1 MNVDGH
7 VETSASQIIHINA
20 VFQVTQNEKKIQFA
34 QMVNPQLKL
43 KDGPLL
49 SKV

>member
-1 MNVDGH
+1 MNVGGH
-7 VETSASQIIHINA
+7 VETSTSQIIHINA
-20 VFQVTQNEKKIQFA
+20 VFQEIQNEKKIQFA